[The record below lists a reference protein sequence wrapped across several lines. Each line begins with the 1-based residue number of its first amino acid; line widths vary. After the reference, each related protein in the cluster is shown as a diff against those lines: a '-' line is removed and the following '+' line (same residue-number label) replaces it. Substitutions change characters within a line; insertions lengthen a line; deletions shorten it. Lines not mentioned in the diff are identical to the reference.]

1 MPELPDVE
9 IFKRIFDANA
19 LGKRIASVRVF
30 DHRILADT
38 STSELRV
45 ALERDRFVES
55 RRVGKVL
62 LARLSGGD
70 WLSFHFGMTGF
81 FKAFTDLAEDTEH
94 DSVRFDFE
102 DGVCLAY
109 DSTRKLGE
117 IRLVQDPDSF
127 LKAKGV
133 GMDPLDPEMTADR
146 FVELVSSSRGRIK
159 PRLMRQDL
167 VAGLGNIYSDEVL
180 YQAGIHPKTAVQ
192 DLDREDLV
200 RIYEALHTV
209 IETAVEHQA
218 DPDRFPDWFLIPRRH
233 SGGRCPV
240 CSRELEVVEVSG
252 RRGYAC
258 PGCQPRVGEAQ
269 KEVAGQASES

>member
-9 IFKRIFDANA
+9 IFKRIFEANA
-19 LGKRIASVRVF
+19 LAKRVVSVRVF

-38 STSELRV
+38 NTSELRV
-45 ALERDRFVES
+45 ALEGDRFVEA

-62 LARLSGGD
+62 LAKLSGGD

-81 FKAFTDLAEDTEH
+81 FKAFADLAEDTEH

-102 DGVCLAY
+102 DGMHLAY

-117 IRLVQDPDSF
+117 IRLIQDPDGF
-127 LKAKGV
+127 LKDKGV
-133 GMDPLDPEMTADR
+133 GIDPLDPELSADR
-146 FVELVSSSRGRIK
+146 FVELVSARRGKIK
-159 PRLMRQDL
+159 SCLMRQDV

-180 YQAGIHPKTAVQ
+180 YQAGIHPETPVQ
-192 DLDREDLV
+192 ELDREDLV
-200 RIYEALHTV
+200 RMYEALHTV

-218 DPDRFPDWFLIPRRH
+218 DPNGFPDWFLIPHRH
-233 SGGRCPV
+233 PGGRCPV
-240 CSRELEVVEVSG
+240 CSRELEEVEVSG

-258 PGCQPRVGEAQ
+258 PACQPRNWDGQ
-269 KEVAGQASES
+269 KQAAGQASRV